1 MKKRLKKYI
10 GRFITGVFLSSCLSG
25 PAAAQSPVTVHVGD
39 TVMAQDSAWLAEDTT
54 YVSLQDYIRLRDW
67 PLLWE
72 GEDVFLPLRVLAQAE
87 GAEVTWLAEEAAARV
102 GPQEK
107 TLQESQADEDLYWL
121 ARIISAE
128 SRGEPLLGQIAVGN
142 VILNRVESDAYPD
155 SVKDVIFD
163 RTYGVQFTPTIN
175 GAIDREPEPCSV
187 LAAALALNGANIVG
201 DSLYFF
207 SPAQSTGSWIT
218 ANRPY
223 YTTIGSHQFHL

>member
-1 MKKRLKKYI
+1 MKKRLKKYM
-10 GRFITGVFLSSCLSG
+10 GRFLTGVFLSGCLSA

-39 TVMAQDSAWLAEDTT
+39 AVLAGDSAWLVEDTT
-54 YVSLQDYIRLRDW
+54 YVSLQSYTKLRDW
-67 PLLWE
+67 PQLWE
-72 GEDVFLPLRVLAQAE
+72 GEDIFLPLRVLAQAE
-87 GAEVTWLAEEAAARV
+87 GAEVTWVAEETAAQV

-121 ARIISAE
+121 SRIISAE

-142 VILNRVESDAYPD
+142 VILNRVADASYPN
-155 SVKDVIFD
+155 SVKEVIFD
-163 RTYGVQFTPTIN
+163 RTHGVQFTPTVD
-175 GAIDREPEPCSV
+175 GAIHQEPEPCSV

-207 SPAQSTGSWIT
+207 SPAQSAGSWIT

-223 YTTIGSHQFHL
+223 YTTIGGHQFHL